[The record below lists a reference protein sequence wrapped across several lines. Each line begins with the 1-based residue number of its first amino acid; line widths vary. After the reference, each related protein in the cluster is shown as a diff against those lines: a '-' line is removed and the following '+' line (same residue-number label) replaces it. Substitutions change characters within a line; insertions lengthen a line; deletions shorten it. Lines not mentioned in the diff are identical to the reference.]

1 MLLNQKM
8 ASGLSIGI
16 VYYFLNI
23 ELYQPATYRQKDDG
37 NFQIV
42 DEEDSTKVSSYHL

>member
-1 MLLNQKM
+1 MLFNKKI

-23 ELYQPATYRQKDDG
+23 ELYQPSTYRQKEDG
-37 NFQIV
+37 NFEIV
-42 DEEDSTKVSSYHL
+42 DEEDSTKVSSYNL